1 MEELD
6 GKIES
11 RLAELKVDFEKIEE
25 EKKSLSG
32 KRTDFANQVSTIDR
46 RIGEINVNQVALNA
60 RYNELLELLPES
72 KKKKY
77 LDVSKKQKPQ
87 KTTVKKKED

>member
-11 RLAELKVDFEKIEE
+11 RLAELQAEFEKIEA
-25 EKKSLSG
+25 EKRELSD
-32 KRTDFANQVSTIDR
+32 KRTSFANQVSAIDR

-60 RYNELLELLPES
+60 RYNEILELLPEG

-77 LDVSKKQKPQ
+77 LKPQ
-87 KTTVKKKED
+87 EPKKTIPKKKKV